1 MMEFERRGVPTVS
14 FTAETFVRDAHRSAE
29 SFGFPELPI
38 AIAPLPFTNQSPEN
52 ISTMVDGFID
62 QVVTGLTVDVRRTK
76 PKSEIITVSEDWL
89 TIEGTSEL
97 DALDQMNRLFL
108 EYDWSDGFP
117 LFAPV
122 KSALD
127 RMLTGTTRDP
137 GEVIAI
143 LEPGFG
149 KATVEKIAVAC
160 VMAGCRPEHLPVV
173 IAAVEALADPHI
185 NLRNKAMST
194 GAAAALMWVNGPIAK
209 RIGMNSGICALGPG
223 APSYVNAVIGRALHL
238 CMMNI
243 GQTYP
248 GISDMDTIG
257 TPAKFSMCVAEN
269 EAASHWDP
277 YHIEHGYDKDTSTA
291 TVHFVYG
298 ICELF
303 DLTSYKAENLTEVF
317 ATAAKNA
324 AQVCTGLWLIGR
336 RADPRYGTDEKEEHT
351 MFICP
356 EHADVFKAD
365 GWSKDDVRRAMHAKS
380 RLSFE
385 LLMLSKERKAFDAV
399 HPELAWLWDS
409 PQTMLPVVEDK
420 DCYNLV
426 VVGGTVGRGSFM
438 WGSGAPVTKVI
449 KT

>member
-1 MMEFERRGVPTVS
+1 MMEFEKRGVPTVS

-38 AIAPLPFTNQSPEN
+38 AVVPLPFTNQSPEAVA
-52 ISTMVDGFID
+52 TMVDGSID
-62 QVVTGLTVDVRRTK
+62 QVIAGLTTTVARTQ
-76 PKSEIITVSEDWL
+76 PKSEIITVDEDWI
-89 TIEGTSEL
+89 TIEGKSDL
-97 DALDQMNRLFL
+97 DALAEMNRLFL
-108 EYDWSDGFP
+108 QYDWSDGFP
-117 LFAPV
+117 LFAPT
-122 KSALD
+122 KEALD
-127 RMLTGTTRDP
+127 RMLTGTTRNP
-137 GEVIAI
+137 SEVIAI

-160 VMAGCRPEHLPVV
+160 VMAGCRPEFLPVV

-223 APSYVNAVIGRALHL
+223 SPSFANATIGRALHM

-257 TPAKFSMCVAEN
+257 TPCKFSMCVAEN
-269 EAASHWDP
+269 QDASYWDP
-277 YHIEHGYDKDTSTA
+277 YHVEHGYDKDESTV

-303 DLTSYKAENLTEVF
+303 DLTSYKSDSLTDVF

-356 EHADVFKAD
+356 EHADIFKAD
-365 GWSKDDVRRAMHAKS
+365 GWSKEDIRRSMHAKS
-380 RLSFE
+380 RLPFK
-385 LLMLSKERKAFDAV
+385 LLMQSKERKAFDAV

-409 PQTMLPVVEDK
+409 PETMLPVVEDK

-438 WGSGAPVTKVI
+438 WGSGAPVTKLI